1 MADRKPSTV
10 AAYLKAGQRLGG
22 VASSGGRG
30 RRGPLGAWL
39 LREKAAIVEGRAAIP
54 ALTWR
59 EVSALAA
66 TDGVVRGDGTPY
78 PDSEVRKAWSNLA
91 SARLVPR
98 GPAPVPQQAST
109 GSVPAPRGQVG
120 TEGAGGVE
128 PPAPMPPSTATS
140 PGSVEKSG
148 EAAPKEPAFTA
159 RSLLPRRRFGDR

>member
-22 VASSGGRG
+22 AAAIGGRG

-39 LREKAAIVEGRAAIP
+39 LREKTAIVEGRSTIP

-66 TDGVVRGDGTPY
+66 ADGVVRKDGTPY
-78 PDSEVRKAWSNLA
+78 LDSEVRKAWSNLA
-91 SARLVPR
+91 NARLVPR

-109 GSVPAPRGQVG
+109 GSVSAPRGQAE
-120 TEGAGGVE
+120 TAGASGVE
-128 PPAPMPPSTATS
+128 PPAPMPPLTAAAPSSGQGT
-140 PGSVEKSG
+140 G
-148 EAAPKEPAFTA
+148 EAAPKQTPTSAMA
-159 RSLLPRRRFGDR
+159 LPRVKGLRSK